1 MGCAAFTGGKVM
13 SRFSGRGGGFGRL
26 AAGSFAQLADGTMV
40 VGNAQGVAVPAVPQG
55 SAAANSIPQNAG
67 GALVSGK
74 GIDFKYQTPTI
85 ASLANGVSQQ
95 VTIQYDQNSTFN
107 WLRTT
112 YSVDLAGAAEDNVEI
127 VIPLVTLQI
136 TDQGSGMSFMNAPI
150 PLYTI
155 AGSTGEL
162 PYVLP
167 TPQLI
172 AANASFIY
180 SFSNYSAASTYTN
193 LRLQFHGYR
202 IFN

>member
-1 MGCAAFTGGKVM
+1 M
-13 SRFSGRGGGFGRL
+13 SFG
-26 AAGSFAQLADGTMV
+26 QLADGTVV
-40 VGNAQGVAVPAVPQG
+40 VGNAQGVAVPAVPAGQ
-55 SAAANSIPQNAG
+55 NQIPQNAG

-85 ASLANGVSQQ
+85 LSLAAGIAQQ
-95 VTIQYDQNSTFN
+95 VTIQFDQNSTFN

-112 YSVDLAGAAEDNVEI
+112 YSVDLAGVAEDNVEI

-150 PLYTI
+150 PLYTM

-180 SFSNYSAASTYTN
+180 SFANYSAAAVYTN
-193 LRLQFHGYR
+193 LRMQFHGYR